1 MGPGLFMMLE
11 STIRRT
17 LLMAARQS
25 IEQSLVGRKFA
36 PENSISN
43 SMLQAMLASFV
54 TLKRLGVL
62 RGCIG
67 TLEPRRA
74 LLLDVI
80 ANARAAA
87 FADPRF
93 PPLTLPEL
101 ESLHIEISVLT
112 TPEPIRAHNRTELL
126 LALRPYE
133 DGLIVQEGRRR
144 ATFLPSVWSTLSD
157 ADIFYDALMSKAGFG
172 RDHWSADLRFFR
184 YHAECFAQDT

>member
-1 MGPGLFMMLE
+1 MMLE
-11 STIRRT
+11 SKVRRI

-25 IEQSLVGRKFA
+25 IEQSLVGGQYTA
-36 PENSISN
+36 ENIIPN
-43 SMLQAMLASFV
+43 SMLHAMLASFV
-54 TLKRLGVL
+54 TLKRQGVL

-74 LLLDVI
+74 LLHDVI

-93 PPLTLPEL
+93 PPLTIPEM

-112 TPEPIRAHNRTELL
+112 TAEPIMARNRTELL
-126 LALRPYE
+126 LALKPHE
-133 DGLIVQEGRRR
+133 DGLIVQEGKRR
-144 ATFLPSVWSTLSD
+144 ATFLPAVWSTLSD
-157 ADIFYDALMSKAGFG
+157 PGIFYDALISKAGFS
-172 RDHWSADLRFFR
+172 RDHWSTDLKFFR